1 MQSATLCSPHR
12 LSVDVRKLQTGP
24 AMRKRYRSCSSVC
37 VDVDKVASTCSPH
50 LCVGFLFLILYLA
63 ASSAASALPLCHTS
77 LTHTIHT
84 TLSHTTLS
92 PTIFHTQLCHTHH
105 LSHTTLSHNFVT
117 HNFVTHHLSHTTLS
131 HTTLS
136 HTTLSHTIF
145 HTQLCHTPSFT
156 HNFVTHN
163 FVTHHLSHTTLS
175 HTTLSHTIF
184 HTSLC
189 HTQLC
194 HPTSLT
200 HNFVTHH
207 LSRTTLSHTHTTLWQ
222 TTLSHTQLC
231 HPPSFT
237 HNFVTHNF
245 GRRGTWRH
253 LPSFLVAG
261 VALGDIYLRLAWQ
274 AWHLETSTCVWRGRR
289 GTCCTW
295 WRAWSP
301 LVAVGR
307 PGRRAT
313 LRGRRGTWRRLPA
326 FGVAGVALGDI
337 YLRLAWQAWRLL
349 RLVARLVAV
358 GRLGRRASL
367 RGRRG
372 TWWHSPS
379 FCVAGVALGDIY
391 LRLAWQAWHLFVS
404 RGRRGTW
411 RHLPAFGVAGV
422 ALGDIYLRLAWQA
435 WHLETSTCVWRG
447 RRGTCCTWWRAW
459 SPLVAVGRPGRRAT
473 LRGRC
478 GTWRHLPAFG
488 VSGVAGVALGDIM
501 RHLPLFHVAGVA
513 LWDLYLHLA
522 GQGWDLETS
531 TCVWCGRRGTC
542 CTWWRAWS
550 PLVAVGRR
558 WSPGAPRHFAW
569 QAWHLETP
577 TFVSRGW
584 RGTWRHLPAF
594 GVAGVALGDIYLR
607 LAWQAWHLLH
617 LVARLVAV
625 GRRWSP
631 LVAWGAA
638 PLSVAGVALGD
649 IHLRF
654 AWQACRLETSTCV
667 WHGRRGTCSFH
678 VAGVALGDIHLR
690 FAWQAWHL
698 ETSTFVSRGRW
709 ALGCLCLDPPSL
721 THHLSNTTFVTHHLW
736 HTTLSHTI
744 FDTPS
749 FTHHLC
755 HTPSFTHT
763 IFYTQLCHTPSLT
776 LHLLHTTLSPTIFDT
791 PSFTH
796 HFVTHPHPHTIFH
809 TTLSHTIF
817 HTPSLTHHLSHTTL
831 SHTIFHHTIFHT
843 PSFTHNFVT
852 HHLWHT
858 LFHTP
863 SLSNS
868 IQNAMWQ
875 QNAWMCID
883 LSLEWDCGSRPNFSE
898 LFEAQPW
905 RPWRPRFTRIQW
917 QLRWKLPTWRSLCC
931 HGGASSAGSMDTPK
945 WRSLKGTNLTKQLGK
960 APWPDQASSLSI
972 PWQSGLSSALVDH
985 CRPIWASQLLI
996 PGRACTR
1003 SYKLTVLIATFSGG
1017 TKVEFQ
1023 SSVIAWLV

>member
-1 MQSATLCSPHR
+1 MFP
-12 LSVDVRKLQTGP
+12 
-24 AMRKRYRSCSSVC
+24 
-37 VDVDKVASTCSPH
+37 
-50 LCVGFLFLILYLA
+50 
-63 ASSAASALPLCHTS
+63 TS
-77 LTHTIHT
+77 LCGVLVFDSVSCRLLRRLRLT
-84 TLSHTTLS
+84 TLSH
-92 PTIFHTQLCHTHH
+92 IFDTHH
-105 LSHTTLSHNFVT
+105 THNFVT

-131 HTTLS
+131 HTPSFTHNFVTQLCHPPSFTHNFVTHNFVTHNFVTHHLS

-145 HTQLCHTPSFT
+145 HTQLC
-156 HNFVTHN
+156 
-163 FVTHHLSHTTLS
+163 HTTLS

-207 LSRTTLSHTHTTLWQ
+207 LSRTTLSHTQLCDKQ
-222 TTLSHTQLC
+222 LCHTQLC

-307 PGRRAT
+307 RWSPGAPRH
-313 LRGRRGTWRRLPA
+313 
-326 FGVAGVALGDI
+326 F
-337 YLRLAWQAWRLL
+337 
-349 RLVARLVAV
+349 
-358 GRLGRRASL
+358 
-367 RGRRG
+367 
-372 TWWHSPS
+372 
-379 FCVAGVALGDIY
+379 
-391 LRLAWQAWHLFVS
+391 AWQAWHLKTSTCVW

-422 ALGDIYLRLAWQA
+422 ALVALGGALGRRWSPGAPRLFAWQA
-435 WHLETSTCVWRG
+435 WHLVTFTFVLRGRRGTWRHLPAFGVTGVALVRFTWQAWRLETSTCVWRG
-447 RRGTCCTWWRAW
+447 RRGT
-459 SPLVAVGRPGRRAT
+459 
-473 LRGRC
+473 
-478 GTWRHLPAFG
+478 WRHLLAFG
-488 VSGVAGVALGDIM
+488 VASVALGDVYL
-501 RHLPLFHVAGVA
+501 RLAWQAWHL
-513 LWDLYLHLA
+513 LHLVA
-522 GQGWDLETS
+522 RLVPVGRRWSPRAPRDFAWQVWHLETS
-531 TCVWCGRRGTC
+531 TCIWRVRRGRRGT
-542 CTWWRAWS
+542 WRHHETSTFVSCGWRGTLRPLPAFGGAGVGLGDIYLRLVWQAWHLLHLVAR
-550 PLVAVGRR
+550 LVAVGRR

-721 THHLSNTTFVTHHLW
+721 THHLSNTTFVTHHL
-736 HTTLSHTI
+736 
-744 FDTPS
+744 
-749 FTHHLC
+749 
-755 HTPSFTHT
+755 
-763 IFYTQLCHTPSLT
+763 
-776 LHLLHTTLSPTIFDT
+776 
-791 PSFTH
+791 
-796 HFVTHPHPHTIFH
+796 
-809 TTLSHTIF
+809 
-817 HTPSLTHHLSHTTL
+817 
-831 SHTIFHHTIFHT
+831 
-843 PSFTHNFVT
+843 
-852 HHLWHT
+852 
-858 LFHTP
+858 
-863 SLSNS
+863 
-868 IQNAMWQ
+868 
-875 QNAWMCID
+875 
-883 LSLEWDCGSRPNFSE
+883 
-898 LFEAQPW
+898 
-905 RPWRPRFTRIQW
+905 
-917 QLRWKLPTWRSLCC
+917 
-931 HGGASSAGSMDTPK
+931 
-945 WRSLKGTNLTKQLGK
+945 
-960 APWPDQASSLSI
+960 
-972 PWQSGLSSALVDH
+972 
-985 CRPIWASQLLI
+985 
-996 PGRACTR
+996 
-1003 SYKLTVLIATFSGG
+1003 
-1017 TKVEFQ
+1017 
-1023 SSVIAWLV
+1023 